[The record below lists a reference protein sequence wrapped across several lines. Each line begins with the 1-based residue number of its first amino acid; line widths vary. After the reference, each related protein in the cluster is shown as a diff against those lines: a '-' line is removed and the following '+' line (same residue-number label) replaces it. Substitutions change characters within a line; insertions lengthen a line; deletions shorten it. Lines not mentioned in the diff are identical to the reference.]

1 MKKTFLYDKTPIYCI
16 IPTEA
21 YVLDE
26 HIKGYLDH
34 GIIVKENDTII
45 DVGAN
50 IGVLGIRLSKTFK
63 SIQIHSFEPIP
74 EIFKVL
80 EKNSELSKNK
90 KFKVYQKG
98 IGHKSE
104 KQNSHISQIAQLYQ
118 LQTRNVGRKI
128 QKHS

>member
-34 GIIVKENDTII
+34 GIIVKENDTVI

-50 IGVLGIRLSKTFK
+50 IGVLGIR
-63 SIQIHSFEPIP
+63 
-74 EIFKVL
+74 
-80 EKNSELSKNK
+80 
-90 KFKVYQKG
+90 
-98 IGHKSE
+98 
-104 KQNSHISQIAQLYQ
+104 
-118 LQTRNVGRKI
+118 
-128 QKHS
+128 